1 MENNML
7 SSKNINL
14 DVNNSSSNEN
24 SPKNTIYKNL
34 RIEINNINYSPQYSN
49 QLNAFFE
56 QFSGK

>member
-14 DVNNSSSNEN
+14 DVNNLSSNEN
-24 SPKNTIYKNL
+24 SPKNIIFKNL
-34 RIEINNINYSPQYSN
+34 KIEINNNYSPQYSN